1 MTLEEFKKLKIESM
15 KARDNV
21 AVNAYNAIIS
31 KLMLA
36 KIEKKANGEDLTEA
50 DVTSCLKK
58 TQKELIEEKE
68 GYEKAGREENV
79 SELNKQLEIIEKYI
93 PKMMSAEQI
102 KEEIEKLQDKSMPSV
117 MKHFKTNFAGK
128 VEMKTVSEVLKSL

>member
-15 KARDNV
+15 KARDSV

-36 KIEKKANGEDLTEA
+36 KIEKKASGEELNDA
-50 DVTSCLKK
+50 DVVSILKK
-58 TQKELIEEKE
+58 TEKELIEERD
-68 GYEKAGREENV
+68 GYLKASREENV
-79 SELNKQLEIIEKYI
+79 KELNEQLAIIEKYI
-93 PKMMSAEQI
+93 PKMMSEDQI
-102 KEEIEKLQDKSMPSV
+102 KAEIEKLSDKSVPAI

-128 VEMKTVSEVLKSL
+128 VEMKTVSEVLKKM